1 MTKSLGIKIAKVI
14 AVFSVFIFSILM
26 LKTISQYTSFDKT
39 VGFLAFKQQV
49 VNNPYWLA
57 FFYIHI
63 FSITL
68 CLLAGLTQ
76 FSAQFLR
83 ENRSLHKIIGR
94 AYVYNILIINVP
106 ACFVLGL
113 FSNGGLIGITGF
125 LIQDIL
131 WAYFTM
137 AAVLFVKKGNIIK
150 HKRYMILSY
159 AVTTTALTFR
169 IIKNLFYSEQYHDY
183 EKFYGMN
190 VWLALFINLLI
201 AYWII
206 GKNQETL
213 PFKANIN
220 NKDRKSDQ

>member
-26 LKTISQYTSFDKT
+26 LKTISQYTSFDTT

-49 VNNPYWLA
+49 VHNPYWMA

-76 FSAQFLR
+76 FSPQFLR
-83 ENRSLHKIIGR
+83 DNSRLHTIVGR
-94 AYVYNILIINVP
+94 VYVYNILIINVP

-125 LIQDIL
+125 LIQDII
-131 WAYFTM
+131 WAYFTVF
-137 AAVLFVKKGNIIK
+137 AVLSIKKGNILR
-150 HKRYMILSY
+150 HKNFMILSY
-159 AVTTTALTFR
+159 AVTTTAITFR
-169 IIKNLFYSEQYHDY
+169 IIKNLFYNEESYNY
-183 EKFYGMN
+183 ELFYGIN
-190 VWLALFINLLI
+190 VWLALVINLLI
-201 AYWII
+201 AYYFMRRNHSSIAQ
-206 GKNQETL
+206 KRHLQ
-213 PFKANIN
+213 
-220 NKDRKSDQ
+220 